1 MVMVES
7 LQLGN
12 SVDPNIVNSFEIGLK
27 QDNDNKITTYLGTQ
41 IKMCITNLLS
51 MSPFILRLCL
61 GYSALKS

>member
-1 MVMVES
+1 MVEVES
-7 LQLGN
+7 WQLGN
-12 SVDPNIVNSFEIGLK
+12 SIDPNFVKSFKIGLK
-27 QDNDNKITTYLGTQ
+27 QNNDNKITAYLGTL